1 MHLLVLNAG
10 APMRPGLAG
19 AELGIADPQA
29 FFETRSIN
37 TGGFVVH
44 EAMLRHLRA
53 SKVSQLGFDAAQD
66 RQHWPKEQPDITI
79 ILSSSLLREGL
90 ELGHVVPLLRHLK
103 GPVVALGVGAQAAS
117 WRRLRLPEGSV
128 AFWRLVAERSAS
140 LGVRGAFSAEVL
152 EGIGVR
158 NLRLIGCPSFYLG
171 GTPTRSLK
179 PVPARAARLGLTLN
193 RHLQG
198 DSTPSATLSLLA
210 QRRLLAAAA
219 CRPGSRLYAQGER
232 EEMLLVL
239 GAAEQRDAMLRQVL
253 AAYGLEEDPDVRQFL
268 EGNVAAHLTIQGW
281 ASDLAQH
288 VDVVAGLR
296 LQGHA
301 MALQQGI
308 PAIPVVHDT
317 RTRELAELFDL
328 PSIEMPLAGVLELDA
343 IIEGAEF
350 GGFEAAYARNF
361 AAYHAFLVE
370 NRLPHRLPAPARV
383 PEAARGA
390 ALTGGG
396 LTA

>member
-10 APMRPGLAG
+10 APMRPGLEG
-19 AELGIADPQA
+19 AEPGIPDPQA
-29 FFETRSIN
+29 FFETRRIN
-37 TGGFVVH
+37 TGGLVVH

-53 SKVSQLGFDAAQD
+53 SKVTLLGFDAAQD
-66 RQHWPKEQPDITI
+66 RQHWPKEQPDATI
-79 ILSSSLLREGL
+79 IRSASLLMEGL

-117 WRRLRLPEGSV
+117 WRRLGLSEGSV
-128 AFWRLVAERSAS
+128 AFWRLVAEKSAS

-171 GTPTRSLK
+171 GTPTRAMK
-179 PVPARAARLGLTLN
+179 PVPAQGARLGLTLN

-198 DSTPSATLSLLA
+198 DDTPSAALSLLA

-219 CRPGSRLYAQGER
+219 RRPGSRLYAQGER

-239 GAAEQRDAMLRQVL
+239 GAAEQREAMLRQVL
-253 AAYGLEEDPDVRQFL
+253 AAYGLEEDPQVREFL
-268 EGNVAAHLTIQGW
+268 EGHVAAHLTIEGW
-281 ASDLAQH
+281 VTDLARH

-296 LQGHA
+296 LQGNV

-308 PAIPVVHDT
+308 PAIPIVHDT

-328 PSIEMPLAGVLELDA
+328 PSIEMQLAGVLELDA

-361 AAYHAFLVE
+361 GAYHGFLAE
-370 NRLPHRLPAPARV
+370 NRLPHRLPAPAHLPV
-383 PEAARGA
+383 AARGPH
-390 ALTGGG
+390 
-396 LTA
+396 